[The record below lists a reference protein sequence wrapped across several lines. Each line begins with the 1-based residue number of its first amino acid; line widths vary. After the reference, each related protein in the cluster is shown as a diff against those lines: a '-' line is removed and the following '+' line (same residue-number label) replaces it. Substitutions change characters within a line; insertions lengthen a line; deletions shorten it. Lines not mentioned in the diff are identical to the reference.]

1 MIIKKKCNRPPVE
14 PIAFNYFLP
23 DINEIAIPTQ
33 KNNTI
38 VILYHATANSFLTL
52 AFFTFGFAGC
62 VP

>member
-23 DINEIAIPTQ
+23 DINEIAIPTK

-38 VILYHATANSFLTL
+38 VIYIMPPPILF
-52 AFFTFGFAGC
+52 
-62 VP
+62 

>member
-1 MIIKKKCNRPPVE
+1 MLIKKKCNRPPVE

-23 DINEIAIPTQ
+23 DINEIAIPTK

-38 VILYHATANSFLTL
+38 VILYHATANFFL

>member
-23 DINEIAIPTQ
+23 DINEIAIPTK

-38 VILYHATANSFLTL
+38 VIYIMPPPILFWPFLPL
-52 AFFTFGFAGC
+52 AWRVAC
-62 VP
+62 RE